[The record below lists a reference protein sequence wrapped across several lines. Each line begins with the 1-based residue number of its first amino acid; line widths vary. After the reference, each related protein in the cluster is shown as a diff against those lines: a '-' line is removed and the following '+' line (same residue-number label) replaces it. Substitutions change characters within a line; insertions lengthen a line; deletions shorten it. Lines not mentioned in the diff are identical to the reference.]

1 MAKRLSDE
9 QLIELIEAAIFVAN
23 TPLTKDKLRDTVL
36 SDFSI
41 SLKRIQSAIDAIM
54 AHYATRGVRLV
65 KVGSG
70 YRFQACSSL
79 SPWLNKLWQEKAPKY
94 SRAFLETLS
103 LIAYRQPIT
112 RGEIEQVRGV
122 TVSSQTIKTMLEH
135 NWVKV
140 VGYKEVPGKPAL
152 YGTTKQF
159 LDHFSLSSLN
169 ELPPL
174 PVAQD
179 EKISQILSEPAQ
191 LD

>member
-174 PVAQD
+174 PAVQD

>member
-36 SDFSI
+36 SDFAI